1 LCLEMKIWITHL
13 GDKMILKENDKLLFY
28 TNKDKFNFLN
38 VSFIS
43 FLAITMFEGWG
54 VLRLKTVCFV

>member
-1 LCLEMKIWITHL
+1 MCLEMKIWITHL

-28 TNKDKFNFLN
+28 TNKDKFNLFN

-43 FLAITMFEGWG
+43 FVAITMFEGWG
-54 VLRLKTVCFV
+54 VLRLKTDCLV

>member
-1 LCLEMKIWITHL
+1 MKIWITHL

-28 TNKDKFNFLN
+28 TNKDKFNFFN

-43 FLAITMFEGWG
+43 FLAITMFEII
-54 VLRLKTVCFV
+54 LPAKTKAQAPQSI